1 MLQIP
6 IEMTAENAAAL
17 KRFAEKVNY
26 EKVNYDMACSVLY
39 SHRPK
44 SLRADQAAAII
55 SAFATVDRALTDANV
70 TSWPW
75 IETGQP

>member
-1 MLQIP
+1 MLHIT
-6 IEMTAENAAAL
+6 IEMTAEHAAAL
-17 KRFAEKVNY
+17 KRFA

-55 SAFATVDRALTDANV
+55 SALATVDRALADANV